1 MRITICLF
9 LFSFSTLAQRPK
21 SAFENTI
28 DEINTFLYQTKRV
41 QFINSDYDVFNVL
54 KIKAN
59 KQGNVVL
66 VDILTNDEAIAN
78 YKMFN
83 LLEVKEFV
91 GKGNEIQ
98 LLDKNNQK
106 MGAFIKVN
114 AQDGYEFIKDFRALQ
129 HICELYKNEDP
140 KYKCE

>member
-1 MRITICLF
+1 VKISICLF
-9 LFSFSTLAQRPK
+9 LFCISTLAQRPK
-21 SAFENTI
+21 SAFEKTT
-28 DEINTFLYQTKRV
+28 DEINTLLYQTKRV
-41 QFINSDYDVFNVL
+41 QFINPDYDVFNVL

-66 VDILTNDEAIAN
+66 VDSLSQDEAKSK

-83 LLEVKEFV
+83 LLDVKTFV

-98 LLDKNNQK
+98 VIDKNNQK
-106 MGAFIKVN
+106 IGAFIKVN
-114 AQDGYEFIKDFRALQ
+114 VQDWQQFIKNFRALQ
-129 HICELYKNEDP
+129 HICVLYKNEDP

>member
-66 VDILTNDEAIAN
+66 VDILTNDEAKAN

>member
-9 LFSFSTLAQRPK
+9 LFCISIFAQRPK

-28 DEINTFLYQTKRV
+28 DEINTLLYQTKRV
-41 QFINSDYDVFNVL
+41 QFINSDYDFFNVL

-59 KQGNVVL
+59 KQGNVFL
-66 VDILTNDEAIAN
+66 VDSLTNDEAKAN

-83 LLEVKEFV
+83 LLDVKAFV

-98 LLDKNNQK
+98 LLDKNDQK
-106 MGAFIKVN
+106 IGAFIKVN
-114 AQDGYEFIKDFRALQ
+114 SQDYYEFIKNLRALQ
-129 HICELYKNEDP
+129 YICELYKNEDP

>member
-1 MRITICLF
+1 MKISIVFL
-9 LFSFSTLAQRPK
+9 LFSISLFAQRPK

-28 DEINTFLYQTKRV
+28 DKINTLLYQTKKV
-41 QFINSDYDVFNVL
+41 QFINTDYDVFNVL

-59 KQGNVVL
+59 KQGNVFL
-66 VDILTNDEAIAN
+66 VYSLSNDEAKNN

-83 LLEVKEFV
+83 LLDVKAFV
-91 GKGNEIQ
+91 CKGNEIQ
-98 LLDKNNQK
+98 VIDKNNQK
-106 MGAFIKVN
+106 IGAFIKVN
-114 AQDGYEFIKDFRALQ
+114 VQDWHQFIKNFRALL